1 MRTRQQMPD
10 RQDRDKDDDLRS
22 TMRVVLIG
30 AGLDTEIEIDAG
42 SSIHDILVKANIH
55 PSTVIVSY
63 DEKILPHN
71 TLIDDDLMLELI
83 IVSSGG

>member
-1 MRTRQQMPD
+1 MRTRQQMPTVKTVI
-10 RQDRDKDDDLRS
+10 RMMTAS
-22 TMRVVLIG
+22 TMRVVLTG

-63 DEKILPHN
+63 DEN
-71 TLIDDDLMLELI
+71 T
-83 IVSSGG
+83 ST